1 MTDDFFADE
10 QTREIIGNYLLRL
23 ENIDFNK
30 YADENSLLA
39 EKAYYLKVILKS
51 FLDDAEVWDAK
62 TQANKNYISKVFS
75 TELDVANLNS
85 GNLDPIISSC
95 FRFCIE
101 REMKT
106 PEELPR
112 DVKNFKEFCIENK
125 LKFSSRYQEQI
136 DYAIYEMPV
145 AIISHLM
152 NSDDMKHFKELPGLI
167 DSARSITEEWNK
179 KISEKLIIV
188 KELEGK
194 LDDQK
199 DAFNFVGLHKGFDQL
214 SMVKKEEYL
223 WAKWIMIGLGFL
235 IPIPLIYESLS
246 LTGIGTSTISSTNQ
260 LIKLIP
266 IGSLTILFIYYFRV
280 SLSNFQSIKSQIM
293 QIELRKTLCAFIQ
306 SYVEYAKEIKASDSA
321 ILTKFEDVVFTNI
334 MTTED
339 KVPSTFD
346 GLEQITGMIS
356 AIKGNK

>member
-1 MTDDFFADE
+1 MADVFFADE
-10 QTREIIGNYLLRL
+10 QTKEIIGNYLLRI
-23 ENIDFNK
+23 EHTDFKN
-30 YADENSLLA
+30 YAGEKSLLA

-51 FLDDAEVWDAK
+51 FLSDAEAWDNK
-62 TQANKNYISKVFS
+62 TQANKEYIHKAFNA
-75 TELDVANLNS
+75 ELDVDNIKS

-101 REMKT
+101 REIKSL
-106 PEELPR
+106 EELPI

-125 LKFSSRYQEQI
+125 LGFSKKHQEQI

-152 NSDDMKHFKELPGLI
+152 NGDDMKHFKNIPDLI
-167 DSARSITEEWNK
+167 ASAQSITEEWNGK
-179 KISEKLIIV
+179 LSEKLQIV
-188 KELEGK
+188 KGLEGK
-194 LDDQK
+194 LDNQK
-199 DAFNFVGLHKGFDQL
+199 NAFNFVGLHKGFDQL
-214 SMVKKEEYL
+214 SSVKKNEYS
-223 WAKWIMIGLGFL
+223 WAKWIMICLGFL
-235 IPIPLIYESLS
+235 IPAPLIYEAYSLS
-246 LTGIGTSTISSTNQ
+246 SLSSPAISSTNQ

-280 SLSNFQSIKSQIM
+280 ALSNFQSIKSQIM

-346 GLEQITGMIS
+346 GLEQITGIIS
-356 AIKGNK
+356 AIKGGK